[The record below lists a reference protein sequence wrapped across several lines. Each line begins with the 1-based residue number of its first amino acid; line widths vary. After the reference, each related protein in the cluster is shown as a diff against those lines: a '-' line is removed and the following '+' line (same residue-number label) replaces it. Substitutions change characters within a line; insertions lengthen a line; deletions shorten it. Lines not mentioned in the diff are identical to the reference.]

1 MLHFIYLVSD
11 RWKDHLRYEWLY
23 VYRMAKFYRYWLK
36 KSLRL
41 HYDVKCSAMV
51 VDASRLTRWRFGM
64 QDIIKDHKEKGENN
78 YHIYLSYFKPLLSD
92 CSVGYYLDRIGLVKW
107 RYYEGN
113 NDLVK
118 FLAEENCSKVSHI
131 ILHEVAR
138 NMRKEER
145 KKYYD
150 AIHEQWDR
158 HIMNID
164 EFEYYNERYER
175 VSKSSNFMFVTMK
188 VPKQ

>member
-23 VYRMAKFYRYWLK
+23 VYRMAKFYQYWLK

-41 HYDVKCSAMV
+41 HYDVKCSVMV

-175 VSKSSNFMFVTMK
+175 VSKSSNFMFATMK